1 MSPVPVKLPPARSA
15 GAVPPRAGSPPVA
28 KVVVKAATIARPR
41 VLAVDDTPDALRQ
54 LRDCLKT
61 LNAECFTCGSGVS
74 AIEFLSKELV
84 DLAIVDVSMP
94 GMDGF
99 EVCRAIKHDPRTAGI
114 PVILVTG
121 DIKSEDTN
129 RGIEMGAFDYLT
141 KPVDLQECTVR
152 IHAALAVKA
161 LEAELKAQLMAPE
174 EQRRVQTELTK
185 KMTDFQHG
193 MTTAHW
199 QKRFGQLSAAFVDDI
214 HHPIAHA
221 LASLRILMVDER
233 LKDDVRQ
240 RLMLLHGE
248 FQQVNGHLRRLLNIS
263 VYSRTPQ
270 LLRPA
275 EIVADVTKLLAPE
288 FAYHGI
294 TLDQQLDPSV
304 QWWGMRSEISRAF
317 LYILH
322 NAIESLTERGPV
334 IKRRFDDESEE
345 EQSKEDP
352 NKQSIIM
359 LQVEQS
365 QGNVVIQIRD
375 NGPGI
380 ARELHEKIWDPYYT
394 TKTPPHTGAG
404 LHLARAIVQAAGG
417 DIVLKS
423 PGPDCSTQFSIMLPV
438 NVAEEE
444 LPAEEVPL
452 EELSAEEALVEE
464 AEQVFSEEGDIA
476 LAEPQQEEAPASQV

>member
-1 MSPVPVKLPPARSA
+1 M
-15 GAVPPRAGSPPVA
+15 
-28 KVVVKAATIARPR
+28 
-41 VLAVDDTPDALRQ
+41 
-54 LRDCLKT
+54 
-61 LNAECFTCGSGVS
+61 
-74 AIEFLSKELV
+74 
-84 DLAIVDVSMP
+84 
-94 GMDGF
+94 
-99 EVCRAIKHDPRTAGI
+99 
-114 PVILVTG
+114 
-121 DIKSEDTN
+121 
-129 RGIEMGAFDYLT
+129 
-141 KPVDLQECTVR
+141 
-152 IHAALAVKA
+152 
-161 LEAELKAQLMAPE
+161 
-174 EQRRVQTELTK
+174 
-185 KMTDFQHG
+185 
-193 MTTAHW
+193 
-199 QKRFGQLSAAFVDDI
+199 
-214 HHPIAHA
+214 
-221 LASLRILMVDER
+221 
-233 LKDDVRQ
+233 
-240 RLMLLHGE
+240 
-248 FQQVNGHLRRLLNIS
+248 
-263 VYSRTPQ
+263 
-270 LLRPA
+270 
-275 EIVADVTKLLAPE
+275 TKLLAPE